1 MTHSHT
7 ARWVIACLAGC
18 AFALGLSPY
27 DLWPCI
33 PLSAGVLFTL
43 LRDDPFATPWR
54 TGLAYGLGFFGVSVS
69 WVYVSIH
76 VYGPT
81 PVWLAALLTALFCGG
96 LALLHGFQAS
106 LFYRL
111 GSRHLSWRL
120 IQFASIWVLFEWL
133 RSWLLTGFPW
143 TYAGYSAL
151 DSFLNGWIPVIG
163 VYGCSWLVI
172 SLGCLWVESLRDP
185 RITSR
190 WIATATYTALLGLGA
205 SVWSDTTWTTPVGE
219 PIKVAAVQ
227 PNVPLTEK
235 WAPRHRDRILQA
247 FRDTSSML
255 IEEHDLI
262 LWPESA
268 LPGYL
273 DRFEAEIDQLSES
286 AAAHNTALITGIPTR
301 DSTGRFNSIIA
312 IGAGR
317 GEYRKQKLVPFG
329 EYVPLEHWLRGVIAF
344 FDLPM
349 SQFTEGR
356 ANQPLLMAGDIKIA
370 PYICYEVLYPDF
382 VRANLRDA
390 TLLVTISNDTWFGA
404 STGPWQHF
412 QMARF
417 RAVELGRDLVRSTN
431 DGVSALIQADG
442 HIVASTPQFQQSVV
456 TGTLQPRMGQTPFAT
471 TGSLPVWVFALITLV
486 LGRDR
491 A

>member
-1 MTHSHT
+1 M
-7 ARWVIACLAGC
+7 A
-18 AFALGLSPY
+18 PY
-27 DLWPCI
+27 NLWPAI

-43 LRDDPFATPWR
+43 LRNNPSATPWR

-81 PVWLAALLTALFCGG
+81 PAALAVLLTALFCGG

-106 LFYRL
+106 LFYRF
-111 GSRHLSWRL
+111 GSRHLGWRL

-143 TYAGYSAL
+143 AYAGYSVL
-151 DSFLNGWIPVIG
+151 DSPLHGWIPVIG

-172 SLGCLWVESLRDP
+172 SLGCLWVESLRRP
-185 RITSR
+185 GVTSR
-190 WIATATYTALLGLGA
+190 WFVTAAYTGLLWAGALL
-205 SVWSDTTWTTPVGE
+205 WSGMNWTTAMGE
-219 PIKVAAVQ
+219 PIRVAAVQ

-235 WAPRHRDRILQA
+235 WAPRHRQRILRA
-247 FRDTSSML
+247 VEDTSSML
-255 IEEHDLI
+255 IGQHDLI
-262 LWPESA
+262 VWPESA

-273 DRFEAEIDQLSES
+273 DQFRAEINRLGE
-286 AAAHNTALITGIPTR
+286 AAASQGTALITGVPTR
-301 DSTGRFNSIIA
+301 DGTGRFNSIVA
-312 IGAGR
+312 LGNGY

-349 SQFTEGR
+349 SQFTAGR
-356 ANQPLLMAGDIKIA
+356 ANQPLLTAGDIKVA
-370 PYICYEVLYPDF
+370 PFICYEVVYPDF
-382 VRANLRDA
+382 VRANMRDA
-390 TLLVTISNDTWFGA
+390 ALMVTISNDTWFGA

-442 HIVASTPQFQQSVV
+442 QILATTSQFIQSVV
-456 TGTLQPRMGQTPFAT
+456 TGTLQPRSGQTPFAI
-471 TGSLPVWVFALITLV
+471 TGSLPIWVFALITLV

-491 A
+491 P